1 MSYKLSCNSNPFGG
15 FAGPFY
21 EGYRAAWPL
30 EPGYPER
37 REVYNLFHLIN
48 HLTHGP
54 GYRAPVE
61 RILHRCG

>member
-1 MSYKLSCNSNPFGG
+1 MTELFGG
-15 FAGPFY
+15 FAPGFY
-21 EGYRAAWPL
+21 EGYNEVWSL

-54 GYRAPVE
+54 GYAGQVD
-61 RILHRCG
+61 RILGKFGSR